1 MQYRSLGRSGLK
13 VSAVGLGTNQF
24 GNKVDLETTQ
34 RILDG
39 ALELGVNLLDTA
51 DVYASGRSEEFIGKA
66 IRDRRDQ
73 FIIAT
78 KVRHKMGDGP
88 NDTGASR
95 QHIMQGI
102 EASLR
107 RLQIDTIDIYQIH
120 GWDDSTPIDE
130 TMRAL
135 DDLLQAGKVRYIGAS
150 NFAAWQLCRA
160 NDLAEMHRWTQF
172 VSVQPHYHMLERGIE
187 SELIP
192 YCKAF
197 DVGVLPYFPLA
208 GGFLTG
214 KYKRGEDAPEGSR
227 GEKSSYVQRYMAD
240 DANHTALEKLTAWAQ
255 ERDHSM
261 PELAIAWLLAQ
272 PQTSSVISGATSLK
286 HIESNV
292 KAVEWQLSAD
302 DLQQVEAIL
311 SPDEKS

>member
-73 FIIAT
+73 FVIAT

-107 RLQIDTIDIYQIH
+107 RLQTDTIDIYQIH

-150 NFAAWQLCRA
+150 NFAPPTTSTWA
-160 NDLAEMHRWTQF
+160 DTT
-172 VSVQPHYHMLERGIE
+172 VQSKTSWSTPT
-187 SELIP
+187 LITS
-192 YCKAF
+192 
-197 DVGVLPYFPLA
+197 LA
-208 GGFLTG
+208 GMALGGL
-214 KYKRGEDAPEGSR
+214 D
-227 GEKSSYVQRYMAD
+227 QRC
-240 DANHTALEKLTAWAQ
+240 
-255 ERDHSM
+255 
-261 PELAIAWLLAQ
+261 I
-272 PQTSSVISGATSLK
+272 
-286 HIESNV
+286 
-292 KAVEWQLSAD
+292 
-302 DLQQVEAIL
+302 
-311 SPDEKS
+311 